1 VYIVLCHAQELLLS
15 GSLGLRYKRNEGA
28 KVAPQYCYETANE
41 RCTQKKDTGPREDI
55 LVRGRRLRRLL
66 LNNL

>member
-41 RCTQKKDTGPREDI
+41 R
-55 LVRGRRLRRLL
+55 
-66 LNNL
+66 